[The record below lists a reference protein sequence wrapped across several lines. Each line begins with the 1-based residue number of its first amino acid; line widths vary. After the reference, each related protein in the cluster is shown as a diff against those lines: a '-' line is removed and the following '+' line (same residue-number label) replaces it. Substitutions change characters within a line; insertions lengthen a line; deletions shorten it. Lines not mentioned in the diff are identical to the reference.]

1 MAQKLKVLDFVDR
14 MLRGG
19 IQSLV
24 IDWVSRFDK
33 TKIQVDFLLL
43 DDGKDYELEQTLK
56 NIGCNVYKLKGIW
69 IRKPVDFIK
78 YIKAVGDIFKI
89 LLKKYATDYFACSEI
104 AGKWLFGKNIVK
116 SSKFKIIHNAV
127 DYEKFKYNEE
137 ERNKIRDD
145 LKIANNDIVIG
156 HVGRFTN
163 QKNHEFLI
171 DVFYEMHKIN
181 KHYKLLL
188 IGTGIL
194 EENIKAKVEKLKLS
208 EYVIFLGFKNDVY
221 RYMNAMDIFAFP
233 SLYEGLGLGLVEAQA
248 NGIPCFATKDTIPSE
263 VKINNNFEFIELDIE
278 KWKEKILKTNVV
290 RIDSKKNIKEANYF
304 IEDVVNQLMEF
315 YLNC

>member
-1 MAQKLKVLDFVDR
+1 M
-14 MLRGG
+14 
-19 IQSLV
+19 
-24 IDWVSRFDK
+24 
-33 TKIQVDFLLL
+33 
-43 DDGKDYELEQTLK
+43 
-56 NIGCNVYKLKGIW
+56 
-69 IRKPVDFIK
+69 
-78 YIKAVGDIFKI
+78 
-89 LLKKYATDYFACSEI
+89 LKKYATDYFACSEI